1 MTMTIRNCMRR
12 LFIAMAAA
20 ALASCTGLSTSSLT
34 SSGAGASMIPAAV
47 GATTHAHARLYVAW
61 TNNNLLGSQI
71 RVYDASLGTHPKL
84 LETLKT
90 PYDEIH
96 GMTTDAQ
103 GNLYAAACK
112 SCDDNATSASS
123 PADAPSANGIAVYR
137 GARGEPSLVYAA
149 ARGEVPIR
157 VVVGSDGTVYS
168 GNAFYLNNSRWRL
181 TVEVYPKGRN
191 EPIRTIAVAKAGYRN
206 IGLALDARGNL
217 WASYV
222 VAKDVNTNIKAH
234 VYLAEYAR
242 HGSKAKR
249 TYVLPH
255 QYNYSEGGLAF
266 DDAGHLV
273 IASCLGPQP
282 FAPCGT
288 LILDF
293 PSMQQVAFVEA
304 TNSCLPTGISEQCFS
319 PAAFAFNAGE
329 SELWATTLNGVY
341 GYTYPAGSTVALVP
355 SNLSNHGHL
364 PYGVVIGP

>member
-1 MTMTIRNCMRR
+1 MTMRNCMNR
-12 LFIAMAAA
+12 LFIAISTA
-20 ALASCTGLSTSSLT
+20 ALTSCAGLSASSLT
-34 SSGAGASMIPAAV
+34 PAEAGA
-47 GATTHAHARLYVAW
+47 ATHVHARLYVAW

-112 SCDDNATSASS
+112 SCDDTATSASS
-123 PADAPSANGIAVYR
+123 PADGPSASNGIAVYR
-137 GARGEPSLVYAA
+137 RGRGEPSLDYAA
-149 ARGEVPIR
+149 ARGDVPIR

-181 TVEVYPKGRN
+181 TVQVYARGRN
-191 EPIRTIAVAKAGYRN
+191 QPIRTIAVAKAGYRN

-217 WASYV
+217 WVSYV
-222 VAKDVNTNIKAH
+222 VAKDVNTNIRAH
-234 VYLAEYAR
+234 VHLAEYA
-242 HGSKAKR
+242 HDGSKAKKA
-249 TYVLPH
+249 YVLPH
-255 QYNYSEGGLAF
+255 QYNYSEGGFTF

-293 PSMQQVAFVEA
+293 PSMQQVTFVEA
-304 TNSCLPTGISEQCFS
+304 TQSCLPTGISEQCFS
-319 PAAFAFNAGE
+319 PAAFAFNSGE

-341 GYTYPAGSTVALVP
+341 GYTYPEGSTVALVP

-364 PYGVVIGP
+364 PYGVAIGP